1 MLFFKGIKVHKLL
14 MKSLSLVTFKENTNN
29 IQAAQ
34 IKKLPLAVFQKY
46 YDIQVAQ
53 IKKLPLAVFKEY

>member
-1 MLFFKGIKVHKLL
+1 MLIAYKLL
-14 MKSLSLVTFKENTNN
+14 K
-29 IQAAQ
+29 
-34 IKKLPLAVFQKY
+34 IKKPSLAVFQKY